1 MTTVATAPLV
11 PGGTAGDG
19 QGMGHVPHPTYAAP
33 TYRAAY
39 SYLAALVR
47 GQAPLRE
54 TKAITSTAILESHR
68 KQLTDSI
75 VVFEP
80 AALARR
86 EAEAWMRAI
95 GHTDHEA
102 A

>member
-1 MTTVATAPLV
+1 VTPTEVAYPT
-11 PGGTAGDG
+11 GHG
-19 QGMGHVPHPTYAAP
+19 QGMGYQCA
-33 TYRAAY
+33 RL
-39 SYLAALVR
+39 YLLSLCR
-47 GQAPLRE
+47 GQARLNVLR
-54 TKAITSTAILESHR
+54 ALEATGICEAR
-68 KQLTDSI
+68 ARRLTDSI

>member
-1 MTTVATAPLV
+1 MTTVATTPEAQ
-11 PGGTAGDG
+11 G
-19 QGMGHVPHPTYAAP
+19 QGVGLAHPHATIPYSV
-33 TYRAAY
+33 AY
-39 SYLAALVR
+39 SYVLALVR
-47 GQAPLRE
+47 AQAPLRE

>member
-1 MTTVATAPLV
+1 
-11 PGGTAGDG
+11 
-19 QGMGHVPHPTYAAP
+19 
-33 TYRAAY
+33 
-39 SYLAALVR
+39 
-47 GQAPLRE
+47 LRE